1 MYEKKDSSGREFSA
15 ADAVNSLHTFSSP
28 FNFPLSSGDS
38 VITFPH
44 PEDYTQTSNL
54 KSEVFFRNEAES

>member
-15 ADAVNSLHTFSSP
+15 ADAVNSLQTFSSP

-38 VITFPH
+38 VTTFLS
-44 PEDYTQTSNL
+44 PEVYMQISNL
-54 KSEVFFRNEAES
+54 QSEVFFRNEAES